1 MKLTILGATGSVGQ
15 ELVNQALTAGH
26 TVTALVRNPDKL
38 GDLRSRVTVVQGDVA
53 NAEAMKLAI
62 SGSDAVLNTL
72 GHTKSSPDDVLAVAT
87 SNTITAMD
95 KANVKRLVVLANTTL
110 SDVDDQPTTGQRV
123 QRKMMGMMM
132 GTINSDHE
140 NQAKLIANSDLDWT
154 IVRAATLGKGPVTG
168 TYRVG
173 KLDSNAGSSIAR
185 ADVADFM
192 LKCAA
197 NGKYVKALPVV
208 SK

>member
-15 ELVNQALTAGH
+15 ELVNQALAAGH

-38 GDLRSRVTVVQGDVA
+38 GELRSRITVVQGDVT
-53 NAEAMKLAI
+53 NPEAMKSAI
-62 SGSDAVLNTL
+62 AGSDAVLNTL

-95 KANVKRLVVLANTTL
+95 SSNIKRLVVLANTAL
-110 SDVDDQPTTGQRV
+110 SDVDDQPTTGQRF
-123 QRKMMGMMM
+123 QRTMMGMMM
-132 GTINSDHE
+132 GKINSDHE
-140 NQAKLIANSDLDWT
+140 NQAKLITASDLDWT
-154 IVRAATLGKGPVTG
+154 IVRATTLGKGPHSDS
-168 TYRVG
+168 YRIG
-173 KLDSNAGSSIAR
+173 KLDSNIGNSVAR

-197 NGKYVKALPVV
+197 NGKYVHALPVI